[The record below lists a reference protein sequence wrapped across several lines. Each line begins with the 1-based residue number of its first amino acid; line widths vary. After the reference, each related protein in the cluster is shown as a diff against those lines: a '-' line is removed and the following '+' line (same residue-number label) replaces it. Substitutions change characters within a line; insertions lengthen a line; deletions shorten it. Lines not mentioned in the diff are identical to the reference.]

1 MKISPFKSHFTHQC
15 RHNVRY
21 HYVALDSGLT
31 SCDRNC
37 RDPVERDRAAIACQT
52 WLQECGDRYELISQL
67 DDIGS
72 RCNKN
77 WFLIQDN
84 GVRTN
89 RLMSMLQLP
98 DDCTAL
104 ADLSPSDSPRTILM
118 DVLGTLKH
126 PYIYPVLD
134 LGFLNTTTANTYITL
149 VMPSNAKGSL
159 KDLIYRSQWNEP
171 FVKKYSRKSLCL
183 PVTQVQRLG
192 RQILEALIFLKE
204 RGFVSHGHVHSGN
217 IIIQNGVAR

>member
-1 MKISPFKSHFTHQC
+1 
-15 RHNVRY
+15 
-21 HYVALDSGLT
+21 
-31 SCDRNC
+31 
-37 RDPVERDRAAIACQT
+37 
-52 WLQECGDRYELISQL
+52 
-67 DDIGS
+67 
-72 RCNKN
+72 
-77 WFLIQDN
+77 
-84 GVRTN
+84 
-89 RLMSMLQLP
+89 MSMLQLP

-204 RGFVSHGHVHSGN
+204 RGFVLHGHVHSGN

>member
-1 MKISPFKSHFTHQC
+1 M
-15 RHNVRY
+15 
-21 HYVALDSGLT
+21 
-31 SCDRNC
+31 
-37 RDPVERDRAAIACQT
+37 ACQS
-52 WLQECGDRYELISQL
+52 WIKECGDRYELIAHL

-98 DDCTAL
+98 VDCAAL
-104 ADLSPSDSPRTILM
+104 EELSPSECPKTVLM

-134 LGFLNTTTANTYITL
+134 LGFLAANTHNYISL
-149 VMPSNAKGSL
+149 VMPFNVKGSL
-159 KDLIYRSQWNEP
+159 KDLIYRAQWNEP
-171 FVKKYSRKSLCL
+171 FAKKYSRKSTCL

-204 RGFVSHGHVHSGN
+204 RGFVAHGHLHSGN
-217 IIIQNGVAR
+217 VIIQNGVAR